1 MTESPMPAQGNP
13 GRAVVPKRLDILI
26 PTLRRSS
33 LLQATLASIAKAEP
47 ARTLQVGVIVVNNDV
62 TPELPGLTSVCAA
75 LPFPV
80 RILHEPRPGKSAALN
95 SGIAASTADYVAI
108 LDDDEEL
115 SSNWFRILEDAL
127 DASGVDFVGG
137 RTLALTPADIPA
149 WIPAG
154 YAAVLGLADCCSEER
169 SYGPT
174 FPGVLMG
181 GNAVIS
187 RALLTRVGPYSP
199 DLGPRLDRRLFSCED
214 EDMYWRLIDAGARG
228 QYLPRLVIYH
238 YIHRDRLRKS
248 YYRAWCFWNGA
259 SKSVLSRRRRSTVP
273 QVAGVPRYVFGDAL
287 RGLWSC
293 VRATLTRGPAQVRI
307 SGELPVWHLAG
318 HLYGRYLIGTK
329 HPPRAPG
336 DEPQTDDQGLEPAD
350 QAVTTI

>member
-1 MTESPMPAQGNP
+1 
-13 GRAVVPKRLDILI
+13 
-26 PTLRRSS
+26 
-33 LLQATLASIAKAEP
+33 
-47 ARTLQVGVIVVNNDV
+47 
-62 TPELPGLTSVCAA
+62 

-95 SGIAASTADYVAI
+95 SGIAASAADYIAI

-115 SSNWFRILEDAL
+115 SSNWFRILEDTL
-127 DASGVDFVGG
+127 ESGSVDFVGG

-149 WIPAG
+149 WIPVS
-154 YAAVLGLADCCSEER
+154 YSAVLGLADCCSEER

-187 RALLTRVGPYSP
+187 RAMLARVGPYSP

-214 EDMYWRLIDAGARG
+214 EDMYWRLVDAGARG
-228 QYLPRLVIYH
+228 RYLPSLVIYH
-238 YIHRDRLRKS
+238 YIHRDRLRKA

-259 SKSVLSRRRRSTVP
+259 SKGVLSRRRRSTLP
-273 QVAGVPRYVFGDAL
+273 HIAGVPRYVFGDAL

-293 VRATLTRGPAQVRI
+293 VRTTLMRGPAQVRI
-307 SGELPVWHLAG
+307 SGELPAWHLAG
-318 HLYGRYLIGTK
+318 HLYGRYVIGARN
-329 HPPRAPG
+329 PPRSPRH
-336 DEPQTDDQGLEPAD
+336 EPKSADQELKPAD
-350 QAVTTI
+350 QTLTTL